1 MISQFL
7 FDIASG
13 RGYSDIMMQRLRR
26 LTFGVVPLVVL
37 ILPLL
42 TPMAYASPPDPSWI
56 YGLYDGGDFDDVVV
70 LVTSG
75 AGVVEL
81 GAVVD
86 VSTAPPPVSWLVPC
100 SDRPVST
107 ESPGSLHSRAPPA
120 R

>member
-1 MISQFL
+1 MLRRF
-7 FDIASG
+7 
-13 RGYSDIMMQRLRR
+13 RR
-26 LTFGVVPLVVL
+26 LTFGVVPLVLL

-56 YGLYDGGDFDDVVV
+56 HGLYDGGDFDDVVV
-70 LVTSG
+70 LITSG

-81 GAVVD
+81 DAVVD
-86 VSTAPPPVSWLVPC
+86 VSPAPPPVCWPVPC

-107 ESPGSLHSRAPPA
+107 ESPGSLHSRAPPV